1 MTIRAGPLRL
11 IRLLLCLALF
21 VVAGSGWFLR
31 PEMLRELKQLREPE
45 SPLVNDVLELIRRHY
60 ADSLGEEDLRLRAVT
75 GILRSLPDP
84 YASLLASGDLK
95 GYHDLLEGSSGDAG
109 LRLLDGP
116 LGLTVGE
123 VVSGSPAD
131 KAGIRPGD
139 RVLRVDQVQAA
150 RWSTPRAEQ
159 ALRGEP
165 GSRVALT
172 LRSPEESTLREVKLD
187 RVRLSD
193 VNPAMRLLG
202 PGVGYIR
209 LSALTRGSKRS
220 VETAVSRLVAK
231 GATGLVLDL
240 RGNRGG
246 LLEEATSVL
255 EMFLDAGSPIG
266 TVQGRNKKG
275 THKLVAAEG
284 QRWPHLNVIVLVNAE
299 TASAAEVIAATLQ
312 DNHRAVLIGQ
322 PTYGKSHVQGTLKLS
337 DGLSVR
343 ISIARWITP
352 NGRRLDREH
361 GNVVVPDVV
370 VSPWKPSPGD
380 DSLRLAIGDRSDLFR
395 RVFEEAVRRGE
406 WQPPE
411 DSAVANP
418 GDRVLLRRLKKAGI
432 TLTSEELSG
441 GAGLMEQ
448 EWAVLVAA
456 HAETQQ
462 PATGRRRAPDAQ
474 LLAAWRML
482 EAGETGL
489 GGGHQR

>member
-1 MTIRAGPLRL
+1 MLTFARPPRL
-11 IRLLLCLALF
+11 IRPLLYLALLT
-21 VVAGSGWFLR
+21 VAGSGWVIR
-31 PEMLRELKQLREPE
+31 PEVLRELQQLRAPE

-60 ADSLGEEDLRLRAVT
+60 ADSLDEKDLRLRAVK
-75 GILRSLPDP
+75 GILHSLPDP
-84 YASLLASGDLK
+84 YASLLAAGDLK
-95 GYHDLLEGSSGDAG
+95 GYRDLLEGSSGDAG

-116 LGLTVGE
+116 LGPTVGE
-123 VVSGSPAD
+123 VVSRSPAD
-131 KAGIRPGD
+131 RAGIRPGD
-139 RVLRVDQVQAA
+139 RVLRVDRVEAVG
-150 RWSTPRAEQ
+150 WSAPRAEQ

-172 LRSPEESTLREVKLD
+172 LRRPEESEVRETRLD
-187 RVRLSD
+187 RVHLRD
-193 VNPAMRLLG
+193 GNPAMRLLG
-202 PGVGYIR
+202 PDIGYIR

-220 VETAVSRLVAK
+220 VESAVVKLVSE
-231 GATGLVLDL
+231 GARGLVLDL

-266 TVQGRNKKG
+266 TVQGRGKRG
-275 THKLVAAEG
+275 TTKLVAMAG
-284 QRWPHLNVIVLVNAE
+284 QRWPGLNVIVLVNAE

-352 NGRRLDREH
+352 KGRRLDRES

-380 DSLRLAIGDRSDLFR
+380 EALRLAIGARADQFR

-406 WQPPE
+406 WRPAE
-411 DSAVANP
+411 DSLSSSD
-418 GDRVLLRRLKKAGI
+418 DRALQRRLRKAGI
-432 TLTSEELSG
+432 TITSAELSG
-441 GAGLMEQ
+441 GAGLLEQ

-456 HAETQQ
+456 HAEHTPPQ
-462 PATGRRRAPDAQ
+462 TGPRRAPDKQ

-482 EAGETGL
+482 EAGEAGS
-489 GGGHQR
+489 GHQR